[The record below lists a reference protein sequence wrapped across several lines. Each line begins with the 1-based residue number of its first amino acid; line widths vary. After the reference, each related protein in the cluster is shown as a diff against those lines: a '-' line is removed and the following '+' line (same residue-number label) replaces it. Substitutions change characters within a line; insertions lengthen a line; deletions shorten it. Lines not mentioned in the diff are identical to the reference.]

1 MIDFPTAPPDVFG
14 YPLAPTKPIC
24 APRRESLLVLR
35 MVFFF
40 RTPLLYHACGFACVV
55 TFSVLARMTVF
66 ASLTHPHC
74 AFKHREST
82 RGDTY
87 DWSDMLLRIT
97 TVLDTLVFIQ
107 VRYILTRKKKD
118 GTKSVF
124 CVFCAVFPFSTD
136 TTVFTLACIVGVFVF
151 PTFPQLIINRR

>member
-1 MIDFPTAPPDVFG
+1 
-14 YPLAPTKPIC
+14 
-24 APRRESLLVLR
+24 

-74 AFKHREST
+74 AFKHREGT

-97 TVLDTLVFIQ
+97 NRPGYPSFHTGQVYLDLQTNRVEQLSVLI
-107 VRYILTRKKKD
+107 
-118 GTKSVF
+118 
-124 CVFCAVFPFSTD
+124 
-136 TTVFTLACIVGVFVF
+136 
-151 PTFPQLIINRR
+151 